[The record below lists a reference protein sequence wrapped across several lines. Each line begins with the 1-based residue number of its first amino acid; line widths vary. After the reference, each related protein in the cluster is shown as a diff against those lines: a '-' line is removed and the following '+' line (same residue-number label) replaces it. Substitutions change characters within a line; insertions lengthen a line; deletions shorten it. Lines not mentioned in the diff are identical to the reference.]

1 MDFTRRN
8 VKNHHLHRRW
18 WFFQDLE
25 LTSVTF
31 DKDPKENILL
41 KIVNDV
47 LFYLQQ

>member
-8 VKNHHLHRRW
+8 VM
-18 WFFQDLE
+18 
-25 LTSVTF
+25 SVTF